1 MNLGQRRESLQAQ
14 RTQIRT
20 KTDAL
25 PESFA
30 EKKAIKSV
38 GKRLVELEEQ
48 SEQLEAEILDLDI
61 EIETTNEKVV
71 NADALSASL
80 TTFGDLYQEATPE
93 EQ

>member
-1 MNLGQRRESLQAQ
+1 LRPAELNMNLGQRRESLQAQ

-71 NADALSASL
+71 KCRRTQRL
-80 TTFGDLYQEATPE
+80 THDLR
-93 EQ
+93 